1 MRIHDALVEALHP
14 HSRFVSTL
22 IVPAPPA
29 AANLAGEL
37 LASRA
42 HLSTG
47 LGAVDDV
54 DAEDEQL
61 ATIGAIET
69 SRKSGQRFTRVPL
82 CSRGRP
88 IRTPAVEAPRR
99 SKTEGNLHAESLVG
113 HVRAALPRS

>member
-1 MRIHDALVEALHP
+1 MRIHDALVDALHP

-37 LASRA
+37 LASSA

-54 DAEDEQL
+54 DVDADDEQL

-69 SRKSGQRFTRVPL
+69 SRKSGQRFTRE
-82 CSRGRP
+82 SRCARG
-88 IRTPAVEAPRR
+88 VDR
-99 SKTEGNLHAESLVG
+99 SG
-113 HVRAALPRS
+113 HWPWRLPDG